1 MFRGSECCNSSNIGW
16 HGSTDATD
24 NADTSIID
32 HTNNVDTPSVEK
44 YTHVSMSSSRS
55 IFTDT
60 NWIWSHVGFFGCG
73 GIGSIGS

>member
-1 MFRGSECCNSSNIGW
+1 MDPLMRL
-16 HGSTDATD
+16 TLQTPPL
-24 NADTSIID
+24 SI
-32 HTNNVDTPSVEK
+32 TLTGVDTPSVEK